1 MAMFGVF
8 DRYIAVDWS
17 ASSTPKTGKDSI
29 WVADLS
35 QTGTSPCTTNPP
47 TRGSARS
54 FLRRLLVDAVNARQR
69 VLIGLDFPYA
79 YPAGFAAALGLPDP
93 AWRSIWDVLSR
104 RLTDDPLTNK
114 NNRFDLASQ
123 LNSEL
128 GHHEFWGHPAGG
140 SYENLFSTKHG
151 RTNEPMLGL
160 AEFRETE
167 LRARRPGS
175 SPKSVWQLYGNG
187 SVGSQA
193 LTGIPV
199 VSGLRFDPELESVS
213 TVWPF
218 ETTPWSDLAAGR
230 PAIVHAEIWPSLI
243 PLGTIEGKVRDEVQV
258 INVAQEL
265 QAVDGRGELESL
277 FAAPTSVSHEEGWIL
292 GVR

>member
-1 MAMFGVF
+1 M
-8 DRYIAVDWS
+8 VDWS
-17 ASSTPKTGKDSI
+17 ASATPKTGTDSI
-29 WVADLS
+29 WVADLAQGGEPQS
-35 QTGTSPCTTNPP
+35 TNLP
-47 TRGSARS
+47 TRGSAWS
-54 FLRRLLVDAVNARQR
+54 YLRLLLVDAVRTRQR

-79 YPAGFAAALGLPDP
+79 YPAGFASALGLCDP
-93 AWRSIWDVLSR
+93 AWRSIWHALSR
-104 RLTDDPLTNK
+104 RLTDDPLTNR

-128 GHHEFWGHPAGG
+128 GHHEFWGHPVRG
-140 SYENLFSTKHG
+140 SYENLFSTKQG
-151 RTNEPMLGL
+151 RLNRQTPGL
-160 AEFRETE
+160 PEFRETE

-199 VSGLRFDPELESVS
+199 VSRLRFDPELESVS

-218 ETTPWSDLAAGR
+218 ETTRWSDLAAGR
-230 PAIVHAEIWPSLI
+230 PAIVHTEIWPSLI
-243 PLGTIEGKVRDEVQV
+243 PAGDIGPKVRDEAQV
-258 INVAQEL
+258 ISL
-265 QAVDGRGELESL
+265 AVEFQTLDRDAELEAL
-277 FAAPTSVSHEEGWIL
+277 FAAPIPVSREEGWIL